1 MQYCVIPAILDKLI
15 MFVTKTTVCQMYE
28 PTKKK
33 KKEREKTEKEAQAV
47 NRAEKVYIKHCLF
60 AVFFIVLCFA
70 HSLLA
75 KMMCR

>member
-33 KKEREKTEKEAQAV
+33 KKKEKKQK
-47 NRAEKVYIKHCLF
+47 RRHKQ
-60 AVFFIVLCFA
+60 
-70 HSLLA
+70 
-75 KMMCR
+75 